1 MAQGVFASGNIG
13 FHNVANKICG
23 RGNFWLD
30 GAAHGKTSDF
40 DHAILTGR
48 GTLTATIQ
56 PMSALHNLS
65 ALNFLAIGAGA
76 ALGAWVRWLL
86 GMALNPLLIAL
97 PLGTL
102 AANVIGGYLIGV
114 AVGIFHINTHFPLAW
129 KLFAITGFLG
139 GLTTFS
145 TFSAEVVERLLA
157 GQPAW
162 AIALASVHLAG
173 SLTATYLGLLTVG
186 ATRIWS

>member
-1 MAQGVFASGNIG
+1 
-13 FHNVANKICG
+13 
-23 RGNFWLD
+23 
-30 GAAHGKTSDF
+30 
-40 DHAILTGR
+40 
-48 GTLTATIQ
+48 
-56 PMSALHNLS
+56 MSALHNFTF
-65 ALNFLAIGAGA
+65 LNFLAVGAGA

-86 GMALNPLLIAL
+86 GIALNPLLIAL

-102 AANVIGGYLIGV
+102 AANLIGGYLVGV
-114 AVGIFHINTHFPLAW
+114 AVGLFHLNTHYPLAW

-162 AIALASVHLAG
+162 AIGLASVHLAG

-186 ATRIWS
+186 ATKIWA